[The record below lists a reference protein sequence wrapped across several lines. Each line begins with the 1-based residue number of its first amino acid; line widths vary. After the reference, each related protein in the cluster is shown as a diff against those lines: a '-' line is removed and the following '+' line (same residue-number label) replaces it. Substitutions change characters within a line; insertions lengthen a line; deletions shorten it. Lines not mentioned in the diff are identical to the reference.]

1 MEISFFIL
9 AALCLLSVPIAFT
22 IGLAALVGLVMVD
35 IPLEIVAQR
44 MFTQIDTFSMLAIP
58 FFILAG
64 NLMDKGGIS
73 RTIINLAS
81 QLVGHI
87 RGGLAMVTIVACLL
101 FGCISGSGAAASAAI
116 GMILIPAMAAKG
128 YDTAF
133 AGAITATSG
142 PLGIIIPPS
151 IVMVV
156 YATTAN
162 VSVGAMFLAGYI
174 PGLIIAVSLAVVCY
188 IYATKRNYP
197 AENTPSLR
205 SLLKALRESSW
216 ALVMVVLI
224 MGGIL
229 GGFFTATEASVVA
242 VVYAY
247 FVGTFIYKGLK
258 LRDVP
263 GVIKTSSFTTA
274 AVMFCV
280 ATTNVL
286 AWALTSEAIIAKMS
300 ASILSLTANKHL
312 MLLYFNVIL
321 LFIGMILDATPAI
334 ILIVPIIM
342 PVAMKLG
349 IDPVHLGII
358 TTANL
363 AIGMS
368 SPPVGITLFVSSS
381 ISQTPISR
389 LIPPLLPMW
398 AAMFAF
404 LLVITFI
411 PELSLFLP
419 GLFR

>member
-1 MEISFFIL
+1 MEISFVVL
-9 AALCLLSVPIAFT
+9 AVLCLLSVPIAFT
-22 IGLAALVGLVMVD
+22 IGLAALAGLIVVE

-44 MFTQIDTFSMLAIP
+44 MFTQIDSFTMLAIP

-73 RTIINLAS
+73 RTIVDLAS

-116 GMILIPAMAAKG
+116 GMILIPAMAERG
-128 YDTAF
+128 YNKAF

-156 YATTAN
+156 YATAAN
-162 VSVGAMFLAGYI
+162 VSVGSMFLAGYI
-174 PGLIIAVSLAVVCY
+174 PGTIIAVSLGIVCY
-188 IYATKRNYP
+188 VYATRHNYP
-197 AENTPSLR
+197 AETRPSLR
-205 SLLKALRESSW
+205 SLLHSLKKASF

-242 VVYAY
+242 VVYSF
-247 FVGTFIYKGLK
+247 FVGLFVYKGLK

-263 GVIKTSSFTTA
+263 GVIKRSSFTTA

-286 AWALTSEAIIAKMS
+286 AWALTSEAIIAQMS
-300 ASILSLTANKHL
+300 ASILGITSNKYL
-312 MLLYFNVIL
+312 MLLFFNLIL

-334 ILIVPIIM
+334 ILMVPIIM

-349 IDPVHLGII
+349 IDPVHLGIV
-358 TTANL
+358 TTVNL

-381 ISQTPISR
+381 ISRVPISG
-389 LIPPLLPMW
+389 LIRPLLPMW
-398 AAMFAF
+398 LAMVAF
-404 LLVITFI
+404 LFLITYV